1 MIVKAV
7 EPKGVYLKFQA
18 VFFDLFNTLLHF
30 DFSRLPQVNFRG
42 ESLRTTTV
50 SVYEKIKK
58 QWLVTFSYEEFL
70 EEFVKTKEIV
80 RKMRGPEYREIP
92 SLQRFQILSDR
103 LELKQKSAARLI
115 LKAHTDE
122 MLRTIYLPDENKVV
136 LNKLSKYPLVLA
148 SNFDHAP
155 TARAALRQFEI
166 EEKFKFIFISE
177 EVGWRKPGGLFFE
190 KVLNDVPYKPNR
202 CLYVGDDPE
211 ADVLGAGQVDF
222 KVAWLTKSETS
233 IALNKSPMW
242 TIQHLT
248 QVLDIIGGGVH

>member
-1 MIVKAV
+1 MILKAF
-7 EPKGVYLKFQA
+7 ELKGVYLKFQA
-18 VFFDLFNTLLHF
+18 IFFDLFNTLLHF
-30 DFSRLPQVNFRG
+30 DFSGLPQVNFRG
-42 ESLRTTTV
+42 EALRTTTV

-58 QWLVTFSYEEFL
+58 QWSVTFSYEEFL
-70 EEFVKTKEIV
+70 EEFVETKEIV
-80 RKMRGPEYREIP
+80 RKMRGPEHREIP

-103 LELKQKSAARLI
+103 LELKQKSAAKLI

-155 TARAALRQFEI
+155 TARAALRQFGI
-166 EEKFKFIFISE
+166 EEKFEFIFISE
-177 EVGWRKPGGLFFE
+177 EVGWRKPGGVFFE
-190 KVLNDVPYKPNR
+190 KIFDDVPYKPNR

-222 KVAWLTKSETS
+222 RVAWLTKSEPS

-242 TIQHLT
+242 TIQRLP
-248 QVLDIIGGGVH
+248 QVLDIIDGGVH